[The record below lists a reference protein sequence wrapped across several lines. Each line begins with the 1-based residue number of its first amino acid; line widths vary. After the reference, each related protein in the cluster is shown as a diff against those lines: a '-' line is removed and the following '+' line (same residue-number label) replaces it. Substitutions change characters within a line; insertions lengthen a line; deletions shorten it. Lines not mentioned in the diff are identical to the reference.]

1 MEENNEELSRL
12 AQEVGK
18 SFQNLAN
25 NVKNK
30 SLKRVRE
37 NLRELIKNMIKLAAK
52 AIWAALKVILGFV
65 LAHFGII
72 FLVICLIIVVYY
84 PILSFFGKAVN
95 GDDDKTA
102 GTVTIT
108 SESNEMIEFDENQK
122 NYKIKEDYAKSITD
136 QLDKNQV
143 DTEIIGFLNNEN
155 VEQEDGTSVKEL
167 QNMIEKYIKAQL
179 YTMFPKI
186 GSKKIDGCILINR
199 MSLNENNE
207 YESEQLE
214 YKPWNE
220 FNELLNSGDS
230 EEDLTK
236 YFSLDPETFELCLV
250 YSIVR
255 VEYDKGTDQDG
266 NEDGYVETGRTTT
279 YQIQKFDY
287 QSGISKYATPVS
299 FFIAMHLISQNVD
312 FMNDLVK
319 LVMDNTEIT
328 ISFVE
333 NPIVEYEYADYS
345 GKALIASYS
354 MPLSTGEGISQ
365 GILAGATAISLL
377 LTGKSLGFS
386 IDGIGSDVLDGMLS
400 GLKSDAESII
410 GDLMDEDDSSGLREN
425 IRNNINSDSILN
437 DSAEDSS
444 VFNSNKAG
452 QSTDKVKESD
462 GTTVNQTAFDL
473 NNTTLKAEH
482 LLNYNNS
489 NVQIKKVMDVDGISG
504 ADGGTTGTT
513 TIIDGSQVSGQ
524 GVNAVDIDRDK
535 IKSENY
541 DKSANFELKPALA
554 VTTNN
559 VGYLYVTHAKTWLL
573 QSDLE
578 IVQGTENI
586 SGPETYS
593 QLHSGTKVEAR
604 YNGLTA
610 QLTLKAHLIIVKEK
624 ITTKVVTHE
633 ISATETS
640 SGYDVTDFIT
650 LLDEYPRVENNLM
663 TAPSLLFEL
672 LEKDEKTQELE
683 KVLKYVLMLMTGNS
697 YGVDKL
703 EAFDTTG
710 AVAVGAK
717 TADGMDV
724 SDLAGTDEVEEA
736 NELQKKIA
744 LIAANSSKYGV
755 TANGGLC
762 LRWMIDVY
770 DVATNSK
777 APRKRYARQAGYYYG
792 VSKDKSHIP
801 LGAALYGY
809 GRHKPVGQTEWGHC
823 GIYIG
828 NGMVASCIGNNNV
841 KIEPVD
847 GENGFW
853 KKYNVQCWGWYT
865 TTPVNSKYPITE
877 GLMDGS
883 LSRIV

>member
-84 PILSFFGKAVN
+84 SILSFFGKAVN

-214 YKPWNE
+214 YKPWKE
-220 FNELLNSGDS
+220 FKELIESGDS

-236 YFSLDPETFELCLV
+236 YFSLDPETFELCLA
-250 YSIVR
+250 YSTVKI
-255 VEYDKGTDQDG
+255 EYEEG
-266 NEDGYVETGRTTT
+266 EDENSPEPGYVETSRTTT
-279 YQIQKFDY
+279 YQLQKFDY

-312 FMNDLVK
+312 FMNDLIK
-319 LVMDNTEIT
+319 LIMDNTEIT

-333 NPIVEYEYADYS
+333 NPVIEYEYADYS

-365 GILAGATAISLL
+365 GVLAGATLISQLF
-377 LTGKSLGFS
+377 TGKSLGVS
-386 IDGIGSDVLDGMLS
+386 IDGIGSDIVDEIFSSLEKDALGILGDMADG
-400 GLKSDAESII
+400 
-410 GDLMDEDDSSGLREN
+410 DDSEGIQERIEQSIKSGKYNEEGDANLYN
-425 IRNNINSDSILN
+425 
-437 DSAEDSS
+437 
-444 VFNSNKAG
+444 AG
-452 QSTDKVKESD
+452 RPGKESGKIEENT
-462 GTTVNQTAFDL
+462 GTTSEQTAFNL
-473 NNTTLKAEH
+473 NSTTIKAEH
-482 LLNYNNS
+482 LINYNNEI
-489 NVQIKKVMDVDGISG
+489 NVKKIVDENATGGVGG
-504 ADGGTTGTT
+504 ASEGAVSS
-513 TIIDGSQVSGQ
+513 IIDL
-524 GVNAVDIDRDK
+524 DRDK
-535 IKSENY
+535 IKSERY
-541 DKSANFELKPALA
+541 DKSAKFELKPALEK
-554 VTTNN
+554 TINN
-559 VGYLYVTHAKTWLL
+559 IGYLYVTHAKTWLL
-573 QSDLE
+573 QSDLA
-578 IVQGTENI
+578 IVQGNKNI
-586 SGPETYS
+586 DGPTTYS
-593 QLHSGTKVEAR
+593 QIHSGTKIEAR
-604 YNGLTA
+604 YNGITM
-610 QLTLKAHLIIVKEK
+610 QLTIKAHLVLVKEK
-624 ITTKVVTHE
+624 MTTKTETHE
-633 ISATETS
+633 ISATETN
-640 SGYDVTDFIT
+640 SGYDITDFIT
-650 LLDEYPRVENNLM
+650 LLDSYPRVENNLI

-683 KVLKYVLMLMTGNS
+683 KVLKYILMLMTGNS

-703 EAFDTTG
+703 EAFDTTE
-710 AVAVGAK
+710 AVSIGAK
-717 TADGMDV
+717 TAEGLDI
-724 SDLAGTDEVEEA
+724 SDLVGTDELEDA
-736 NELQKKIA
+736 NAIQKKIVEIVNNYEVQGKA
-744 LIAANSSKYGV
+744 GECYVWIRTVAAKAGA
-755 TANGGLC
+755 TAVPAGWA
-762 LRWMIDVY
+762 R
-770 DVATNSK
+770 K
-777 APRKRYARQAGYYYG
+777 AGSQFG
-792 VSKDKSHIP
+792 VSTDFSYIP
-801 LGAALYGY
+801 IGAAVYGLGSAKSTY
-809 GRHKPVGQTEWGHC
+809 GHC

-828 NGMVASCIGNNNV
+828 NGMVAHCLGPGYGNTT
-841 KIEPVD
+841 KGIRIESLDKWVSYYR
-847 GENGFW
+847 G
-853 KKYNVQCWGWYT
+853 KCWGWYS
-865 TTPVNSKYPITE
+865 TTPVNSKYPIIP
-877 GLMDGS
+877 GLMTSATGV
-883 LSRIV
+883 IKE